1 MYGWSAAEALGRVS
15 PELFEAESI
24 PPFSELR
31 QILRERGA
39 WQGEISHKRKDG
51 SRILVSSHWALKRNA
66 DGSPAGFLEITRD
79 ITERKRLEEQLR
91 ETARMESLG
100 LLAGGIAHDFNNLL
114 VGVLGNAW
122 LVLEYLRPETRE
134 HALLEQLIRSADRMS
149 DLTRQLLAYAG
160 KGRFLVRRV
169 NLSEIVRQSATLL
182 QAAVPANVTLQF
194 SLAPVPEVE
203 ADVAQM
209 QQVLANLII
218 NAAEAIGERS
228 GAVSVS
234 TQVRDISDSMCA
246 TQLRE
251 FSVSPGRFVALR
263 VSDTGCGM
271 DAVTQAR
278 IFDPFFTTKFLGRG
292 LGLSAVKGI
301 VQSHGGALHL
311 LSEPGSGST
320 FELFFP
326 AARSRVS
333 QTASG

>member
-1 MYGWSAAEALGRVS
+1 MAAVGAALALRFLLNRWIGPLYPYAPFFIASLACGWWAGLGPGLASVVLGALAARYFLAGPAWHFLFQGGDSVGLILFAGNATVLIFLFHRLRAARSGLETQVTQLAKARVEIQKQADLLDLAQDAIISLDSQGVIEFWNKGAEQMYGWSAAEALGRVS

-149 DLTRQLLAYAG
+149 
-160 KGRFLVRRV
+160 
-169 NLSEIVRQSATLL
+169 
-182 QAAVPANVTLQF
+182 
-194 SLAPVPEVE
+194 
-203 ADVAQM
+203 
-209 QQVLANLII
+209 
-218 NAAEAIGERS
+218 
-228 GAVSVS
+228 
-234 TQVRDISDSMCA
+234 
-246 TQLRE
+246 
-251 FSVSPGRFVALR
+251 
-263 VSDTGCGM
+263 
-271 DAVTQAR
+271 
-278 IFDPFFTTKFLGRG
+278 
-292 LGLSAVKGI
+292 
-301 VQSHGGALHL
+301 
-311 LSEPGSGST
+311 
-320 FELFFP
+320 
-326 AARSRVS
+326 
-333 QTASG
+333 